1 MAHPARR
8 RQKPGHEKC
17 FSGIIRAVATLSADV
32 PAISCDELMGELRR
46 RRITLVD
53 VLSPESFS
61 SVHLPGAI
69 NLPVADLAGRAGAV
83 LPDRRAPI
91 VVYCGGPT

>member
-1 MAHPARR
+1 M
-8 RQKPGHEKC
+8 C
-17 FSGIIRAVATLSADV
+17 LSCIIRSVATLGTHL
-32 PAISCDELMGELRR
+32 PAISRDELMGELRR

-61 SVHLPGAI
+61 STHLPGAI

-83 LPDRRAPI
+83 LPDRRTPI

>member
-1 MAHPARR
+1 M
-8 RQKPGHEKC
+8 C
-17 FSGIIRAVATLSADV
+17 LSGIIRSVATLGPHL
-32 PAISCDELMGELRR
+32 PAISRDELMGELRR

-61 SVHLPGAI
+61 STHLPGAI

>member
-1 MAHPARR
+1 MAHSARL
-8 RQKPGHEKC
+8 RQRPGHEKS
-17 FSGIIRAVATLSADV
+17 FSGIIRAVATLGAHAQ
-32 PAISCDELMGELRR
+32 AISRDELMDELRR

-61 SVHLPGAI
+61 SAHLPGAI

>member
-1 MAHPARR
+1 
-8 RQKPGHEKC
+8 
-17 FSGIIRAVATLSADV
+17 VATLGAHV
-32 PAISCDELMGELRR
+32 PAISRDELMGELRR
-46 RRITLVD
+46 RRIILVD

-69 NLPVADLAGRAGAV
+69 NLPVADLAGRAGAA

>member
-1 MAHPARR
+1 
-8 RQKPGHEKC
+8 
-17 FSGIIRAVATLSADV
+17 VATLGPHL
-32 PAISCDELMGELRR
+32 PAISRDELMGEQRR

-61 SVHLPGAI
+61 STHLPGAI

>member
-1 MAHPARR
+1 M
-8 RQKPGHEKC
+8 C
-17 FSGIIRAVATLSADV
+17 LSCIIRSVATLGRHL
-32 PAISCDELMGELRR
+32 PAISRDELMGELRR

-61 SVHLPGAI
+61 STHLPGAI

-83 LPDRRAPI
+83 LPDHRAPI